1 MKNNKETTSQKIDF
15 SGRAG
20 ELSKNKVVSD
30 NPIDAQRREK
40 VKEAMRH
47 AWSSY
52 EKYAWGNDELQVIV
66 ILLSELLFISTY
78 YYSGVTL
85 SNYYFI
91 SERDKQEKRELEST
105 ISNKWPFEPVII
117 LKLSLYIVMTL
128 LIAWWQACP

>member
-105 ISNKWPFEPVII
+105 ISNK
-117 LKLSLYIVMTL
+117 
-128 LIAWWQACP
+128 